1 MEAAQKANKA
11 PRILGVIFVIIGT
24 LLILLALMAILGAQ
38 SLEQE
43 SEERKNDFIA
53 AKARIIN
60 YRHKYSDEYEA
71 DVVYTVRNEDFQT
84 TLSSVKE
91 ADINKEYTTLYYNPE
106 DPRDVLKE
114 WTPDDT
120 DETYIGAVI
129 MIAFGLSLLI
139 LGIVLIKSVR
149 NQSSTKAAPEK
160 AVRPEKD
167 YDPQYDI
174 DDRFSDR
181 ADDIYRLNY
190 NEQDTTSYGEWTD
203 MSGYGS
209 NDRF

>member
-1 MEAAQKANKA
+1 MGNVPKTSKA
-11 PRILGVIFVIIGT
+11 PRVLGVIFIIVGAVVI
-24 LLILLALMAILGAQ
+24 LIALMAILGAQ
-38 SLEQE
+38 SLEKE
-43 SEERKNDFIA
+43 SETAKNNFISTE
-53 AKARIIN
+53 ARIIK

-71 DVVYTVRNEDFQT
+71 DVVYTIKNEDFYT
-84 TLSSVKE
+84 TIKSVKE
-91 ADINKEYTTLYYNPE
+91 TDINREYTTLYYNPD
-106 DPRDVLKE
+106 DPRDVLQE

-139 LGIVLIKSVR
+139 LGIVLIRSAS
-149 NQSSTKAAPEK
+149 NQNSTETASEK
-160 AVRPEKD
+160 VVRPEKV
-167 YDPQYDI
+167 YDPQYDL